1 MHASPTEHWSLTRSL
16 AFLAATFAIVLGA
29 LLPTAVAASAPP
41 TAAIMLCSGD
51 RLAVVLDADGL
62 PTSEAP
68 ASTGAMKCPLCVL
81 TPTAL
86 PPPPEPILAV
96 RPPVAKVVVKRPLP
110 VATMTEP
117 APWSRRLPPPTAP
130 PAA

>member
-62 PTSEAP
+62 PTSEEP

-81 TPTAL
+81 TATAML
-86 PPPPEPILAV
+86 PPPAPILAV
-96 RPPVAKVVVKRPLP
+96 HPPVAKVAAERPLP
-110 VATMTEP
+110 VATTTEP